1 MGYRT
6 LEKLFYADSSP
17 DRFSR
22 RERLLSER
30 LNSESSFRTGIDLK
44 TGELFL
50 AVPRELSQVNEL
62 VLRRERRVSSAWRR
76 LPRIA
81 TRAYVLALI
90 MDEVVSSNGM
100 EGVASTRRQI
110 ELALEAERAVASGS
124 RRPFQ
129 EFAQLYLGL
138 LDGQAFP
145 GTLLD
150 IRATYDAVVRDALE
164 KGNRVDGELFR
175 SAEVELV
182 GSHGRIVH
190 QGVFPESKIKEMIGR
205 WLELAAREDIP
216 ELYRALLCHFLFEYI
231 HPFYDGNGRTGR
243 YLLSLQLSEV
253 LSLPT
258 VLSLSRTIAESKNA
272 YYKAFLSVERPL
284 NAAEATSFVL
294 TMMELIGV
302 AQEELIA
309 DLEGRGRQL
318 DELEARLDG
327 LDGFDERARSALY
340 YMGQMSLFNAFEE
353 SRRDDMSAYLAVSP
367 ATARKT
373 LDALDRQ
380 GLIRRVRQRPAIYVL
395 SEAGKRLLGL
405 EG

>member
-6 LEKLFYADSSP
+6 LEKLFYADSSS
-17 DRFSR
+17 DRFAR

-30 LNSESSFRTGIDLK
+30 LNSESSFRTGIELK
-44 TGELFL
+44 TGELFM
-50 AVPRELSQVNEL
+50 AVPRELSQASEL
-62 VLRRERRVSSAWRR
+62 VLRRERRVSLAWRR

-100 EGVASTRRQI
+100 EGVASTGRQI
-110 ELALEAERAVASGS
+110 ELALEAGHAAARDS

-129 EFAQLYLGL
+129 EFAHLYLGL
-138 LDGQAFP
+138 VDGQVFP
-145 GTLLD
+145 ATLLD
-150 IRATYDAVVRDALE
+150 IRRVYDAVVRDALE
-164 KGNRVDGELFR
+164 KRNRVDGDLFR

-182 GSHGRIVH
+182 GSHGRILH
-190 QGVFPESKIKEMIGR
+190 EGVSPESKIKEMLGQ
-205 WLELAAREDIP
+205 WLTLAANEDIP

-243 YLLSLQLSEV
+243 YLLSLQLSEA

-258 VLSLSRTIAESKNA
+258 VLSLSRTIAENKNA

-294 TMMELIGV
+294 TMMELIG
-302 AQEELIA
+302 ATQEGLIA

-318 DELEARLDG
+318 DELGVRVDD
-327 LDGFDERARSALY
+327 LDGFDDRARRALY
-340 YMGQMSLFNAFEE
+340 YVGQMSLFNAFGE
-353 SRRDDMSAYLAVSP
+353 SRRDDMAAYLGVSP

-373 LDALDRQ
+373 LDLLAQR
-380 GLIRRVRQRPAIYVL
+380 GLVRRVRQRPAIYVL
-395 SEAGKRLLGL
+395 TEAGKRRLGL